1 MSQKRKLEEDETN
14 TSSSSEDK
22 RPRIPSLRNVVLE
35 AVRTN
40 AFQTFFTSLEPLIRK
55 VVKEEVEIALGKHLP
70 SMNENCD
77 KQISPPMSRS
87 LQLKFNRKLCLP
99 VFTGARIEGEE
110 NSPLGVV
117 LVDASSG
124 NIVNSGP
131 ESLAKVEVVVLE
143 GDFEG
148 DEADNWT
155 LEEFQNN
162 IVKER
167 EGKRPLLNGDA
178 FFSLIDGVGVV
189 NDLIFTDNSSWT
201 RSRKFK
207 LGARVVDD
215 NCDGVRIREAKSEAF
230 MVKDHRGELYKKHHP
245 PSLTDEVWRLE
256 KIGKDGAFHKRLSKE
271 NIKTVKDFL
280 TLLSLDSP
288 KLRNIL
294 GTGMSAKMWE
304 VTADHARTCTV
315 DNRMYVYYP
324 PSGQQGTGVVF
335 NIIGHALGVFSEH
348 QFVPINQLSDTEKD
362 NAQMLVKIAY
372 ENWEAVV
379 SLDNNNII
387 SGSSDLP
394 NISFPSTSIAVESSY
409 NCDLP
414 NSQRSVQLSNTQ
426 PSTSSSDFVSSMF
439 PMGSTRNLD
448 NYTWQGLDS
457 MDLTFEHSSSL
468 HTQITNS
475 LLCDMEPMTPS
486 FSSGDV
492 LQYFDPE
499 TTVKS
504 QDLESAVSDFIAKAA
519 SQSNAAAI
527 DKAKTRWTMLC
538 CVLRWRFSIRR
549 IMASKKI
556 ETEARVMSRYGKQL
570 CLGD

>member
-1 MSQKRKLEEDETN
+1 MSQKRKLEEDDN
-14 TSSSSEDK
+14 SSGSEDK
-22 RPRIPSLRNVVLE
+22 RPRIPSVRNVVLE
-35 AVRTN
+35 AVSTN
-40 AFQTFFTSLEPLIRK
+40 AFQTFFTSLEPLIRE
-55 VVKEEVEIALGKHLP
+55 VVKEEVEIALGKHLL
-70 SMNENCD
+70 SINDNCD
-77 KQISPPMSRS
+77 KVINPPIYRN
-87 LQLKFNRKLCLP
+87 LQLKFNGKLCLP

-110 NSPLGVV
+110 NSLLGVV
-117 LVDASSG
+117 LVDAFSG

-178 FFSLIDGVGVV
+178 FFSLINGVGVV

-256 KIGKDGAFHKRLSKE
+256 KIGKDGAFHKRLNKE

-335 NIIGHALGVFSEH
+335 NVIGHALGLFSEH
-348 QFVPINQLSDTEKD
+348 QFVPLNQLSDTEKD

-387 SGSSDLP
+387 GGSSDLP
-394 NISFPSTSIAVESSY
+394 NISCPSSSIAVESSY

-414 NSQRSVQLSNTQ
+414 NSQSSVQLNDTQ

-439 PMGSTRNLD
+439 PMGSTRTSD
-448 NYTWQGLDS
+448 NYTWQGLDG
-457 MDLTFEHSSSL
+457 MQDLAFEHSSSL

-475 LLCDMEPMTPS
+475 VICNMEPMTPS

-519 SQSNAAAI
+519 SQSNAAAVG
-527 DKAKTRWTMLC
+527 KAKTRWTMLC

-549 IMASKKI
+549 ILASKKI
-556 ETEARVMSRYGKQL
+556 ETEARGMSRYGKPVMP
-570 CLGD
+570 G